1 MGRPKGL
8 PQVMPAFLRIVRRL
22 WPYVRKNRVLMSAA
36 LAAVLAR
43 VALRL
48 LEPWPIKWVFDRVLV
63 PVPDPRDG
71 LPFLGALDA
80 GTLTIVAALTVMAIF
95 GLRALAEY
103 WSSVWFAIVGNR
115 VVTEVRD
122 DLYRHLQRLS
132 LGFHTRARTGD
143 LLVRVSGDIALL
155 RDAAVAAL
163 LPLLANL
170 LLLGVMALVMVVV
183 DWRLALLA
191 GASLPLYALSSV
203 RLSRGIREVARRQRQ
218 REGLLAASAVE
229 SIGGMSTV
237 QAMSMEDIFAAGFS
251 SENVGIMKENVQ
263 GRRLSAKLERT
274 VDVMYGI
281 SSALVLWFGAGLVLG
296 GERTPG
302 DLIVFLSYLRT
313 GFRPLRDFAK
323 YSARLSKATVAGDR
337 VLEVL
342 ERAPDVRDLPGA
354 VPAPPLRGEV
364 RFERVTFGYEPERPV
379 LKDLSLHVPA
389 GRRVALAGPSGI
401 GKSTMLSLLLRLYD
415 PWEGRVLLDGRDTRE
430 YTVASLRAQVSI
442 VLQDSLL
449 FAASVRDNIAYGA
462 PRATREDIEAAARLA
477 NAQRFVEALPKG
489 YDTVVG
495 ERGVTLSQG
504 QRQRIAIARAA
515 VRKAPLLLL
524 DEPTNGLDEAS
535 ERTVVEALERLA
547 DGRTTFLVTHDLR
560 LASRADIIVYLDE
573 GGVREQGTHDELLRA
588 GGRYAELYQLQTGD
602 GHGGVGEV
610 RPDAVRV

>member
-1 MGRPKGL
+1 MSRPKGL

-22 WPYVRKNRVLMSAA
+22 WPYVRKNRVLLWAA

-43 VALRL
+43 TALRL

-80 GTLTIVAALTVMAIF
+80 GTLTIVAALTLMAIF

-170 LLLGVMALVMVVV
+170 LLLGVMALVMLLV

-191 GASLPLYALSSV
+191 GASLPLYLLSSV

-237 QAMSMEDIFAAGFS
+237 QAMSMEDIFAEGFS
-251 SENVGIMKENVQ
+251 SENVGIMKENVR

-274 VDVMYGI
+274 VDVMFGI

-364 RFERVTFGYEPERPV
+364 RFERVTFGYEPDRPV
-379 LKDLSLHVPA
+379 LKDLDLHVPA

-415 PWEGRVLLDGRDTRE
+415 PWEGRVLIDGRDARE

-524 DEPTNGLDEAS
+524 DEPTASLDEAS
-535 ERTVVEALERLA
+535 ERTVLEALERLA
-547 DGRTTFLVTHDLR
+547 EGRTTFLVTHDLR

-588 GGRYAELYQLQTGD
+588 GGRYAELYRLQTGD
-602 GHGGVGEV
+602 GHGSVGEV